1 MKYLIVE
8 NDDDQISY
16 INVDN
21 IENFDYDE
29 IKGTVSCTC
38 TSGAQ
43 HVLIEAEGQ
52 SIEKYLPKL
61 VQKLKWDNTSDI
73 DIISFNRKF
82 IK

>member
-1 MKYLIVE
+1 MKYLILE

-21 IENFDYDE
+21 IESLTHDE
-29 IKGTVSCTC
+29 EQSTVSCTC

>member
-1 MKYLIVE
+1 MKYLILE

-21 IENFDYDE
+21 IESFTHDE
-29 IKGTVSCTC
+29 EQGTVSCTC

-61 VQKLKWDNTSDI
+61 VLKLKWDDTSDI

>member
-1 MKYLIVE
+1 MKYLFVE
-8 NDDDQISY
+8 NDGDTSY
-16 INVDN
+16 ISVNN
-21 IENFDYDE
+21 IESFTHDVE
-29 IKGTVSCTC
+29 QGTVLCTC

-61 VQKLKWDNTSDI
+61 VLKLKWDDTSDI